1 MGCGSVLQ
9 LSPEVPQ
16 LRRQSIHGALGW
28 MGSSDGAA
36 PSFTLSPHHWLPAGP
51 AELSTFSSKHGPSRW
66 PARPSVIPQCLV
78 STIHVAGLS
87 RRLGDSQS
95 RAVPPPSDG
104 DSQGRAEAPHT
115 AWSLPQGRAMP
126 PLRQGVPPGRAV
138 SPGSDGDPPTQ
149 STLPGPAPAGSEHL
163 ASVAPS
169 PTRWW
174 PGCAVYPSTFLTA
187 PSSRTPSGTRP
198 GRSGEQRAW
207 GWLVLGACSGLSP
220 TLCWEIC
227 PLGT

>member
-1 MGCGSVLQ
+1 MVLRPPFPSPPTTGSQRGQ
-9 LSPEVPQ
+9 LNYPLS
-16 LRRQSIHGALGW
+16 
-28 MGSSDGAA
+28 A
-36 PSFTLSPHHWLPAGP
+36 PSTTLRDPPMPSEYSPCSWPFPQSKRLAEQSCATSLRWGLP
-51 AELSTFSSKHGPSRW
+51 
-66 PARPSVIPQCLV
+66 
-78 STIHVAGLS
+78 
-87 RRLGDSQS
+87 
-95 RAVPPPSDG
+95 
-104 DSQGRAEAPHT
+104 GRAEASHT

-138 SPGSDGDPPTQ
+138 SPGSDGDPPAQ

-169 PTRWW
+169 PMRWW

-198 GRSGEQRAW
+198 GRSREQRAW

-227 PLGT
+227 PLGN